1 MPVHAVRFRGI
12 LHKVHYERLEKAG
25 IAIRSKEPSMQ
36 IGAIKTGRPIYT
48 VTLEAASPQEALA
61 RVRELLMPDTS
72 TFVDWEAVE
81 G

>member
-1 MPVHAVRFRGI
+1 MPAQAVRFKGM

-25 IAIRSKEPSMQ
+25 IVLESKEPSMQ

-48 VTLEAASPQEALA
+48 VTLEADSPQAALD
-61 RVRELLMPDTS
+61 RVRALLMPDTS
-72 TFVDWEAVE
+72 TFVDWEAVD